1 MTPAMPTDIRTVFV
15 TAPDAGVAARITRTV
30 VEEGLAACGNV
41 VPNVVS
47 IFRWEGA
54 IERAEEVLII
64 LKTSVAAVEALRER
78 VVELHPYDVPEVL
91 ALAVDSG
98 HAPYLGWVADET
110 MRGA

>member
-1 MTPAMPTDIRTVFV
+1 MATDIRTVLV
-15 TAPDAGVAARITRTV
+15 TAPDAGEAARITRAV
-30 VEEGLAACGNV
+30 VEEGLAACGNI

-47 IFRWEGA
+47 IFRWQGA
-54 IERAEEVLII
+54 VERAEEVLIVF
-64 LKTSVAAVEALRER
+64 KTSAAAVEALRER

-110 MRGA
+110 TRGA